1 MSSTREREY
10 YRKYMKDYY
19 QRHKDYWRNYYL
31 QRKGSAVKSTRASI
45 HHRRDYFSR
54 INAAW
59 SKTHR
64 ETRLTKLF
72 RRLGATATARFSPG
86 TQAKNPPNQ
95 EEEKRSTNLE
105 QLFKGTLL
113 EILSREGF
121 TNVQIPTQNHGEILR
136 KEFSTL
142 QALATK
148 DDDRCIVEIT
158 FSPFKVFTKKRSE
171 YLRLFLNF
179 FNARYFLC
187 FVKPDCSSY
196 HLLELRSSQIK
207 SVSLGLK
214 AIGAMKLAPKI
225 T

>member
-10 YRKYMKDYY
+10 YRKYMRAYY
-19 QRHKDYWRNYYL
+19 QKHKDYWRNYYL
-31 QRKGSAVKSTRASI
+31 QRKGSALKSGRSI
-45 HHRRDYFSR
+45 RHRRDYFSR

-72 RRLGATATARFSPG
+72 RRLGATATARFSSSS
-86 TQAKNPPNQ
+86 TNPPTQ
-95 EEEKRSTNLE
+95 EEEEKRSINSD
-105 QLFKGTLL
+105 QLFKSTLL
-113 EILSREGF
+113 EILSSEGF
-121 TNVQIPTQNHGEILR
+121 MNVQIPTQNHGELLR
-136 KEFSTL
+136 QDFSAL
-142 QALATK
+142 QALAMK
-148 DDDRCIVEIT
+148 DDDRCIVEVA

-196 HLLELRSSQIK
+196 HLLELSSSRIK

-214 AIGAMKLAPKI
+214 AIGAMKPAPKI

>member
-19 QRHKDYWRNYYL
+19 QKHKDYWRNYYL
-31 QRKGSAVKSTRASI
+31 QRKGSAVKSGRSI

-54 INAAW
+54 INATW

-72 RRLGATATARFSPG
+72 RRIGTTATTRFSQRS
-86 TQAKNPPNQ
+86 TNPPNQ
-95 EEEKRSTNLE
+95 EKEKRRIDSD
-105 QLFKGTLL
+105 QLSKSTLL
-113 EILSREGF
+113 EILSKEGF
-121 TNVQIPTQNHGEILR
+121 MNVQIPTHNHGETMR
-136 KEFSTL
+136 QDFSSL

-148 DDDRCIVEIT
+148 DADRCIVEAV

-196 HLLELRSSQIK
+196 HLLELPSSRIK

-214 AIGAMKLAPKI
+214 AIGAMKPAPKI